1 MEASSLATHLSASA
15 SPPALAHAAARRVV
29 HPRVCY
35 IGHETAQWMEIRRS
49 IEQRNIDVCDAL
61 NFDEVVEQ
69 YSRAAPDLIIVSE
82 NGESLLPH
90 EVCSDL
96 RRRGYSGPV
105 LVITGAND
113 PVDRILALENGADA
127 WAATDIDP
135 RTAVAQVRA
144 LLRRSDKLPT
154 STHQDD
160 GVSSLKVGDC
170 QLSSLSRE
178 CMIGGQLVHMAGR
191 EFQLLWILAIRAG
204 KVVSREEMA
213 RLLGPPDVPPTGR
226 AVDCYVARVRRRLGH
241 SYGKYI
247 KTIHAAGYMLCATSL
262 ADQALVV
269 SDA

>member
-1 MEASSLATHLSASA
+1 
-15 SPPALAHAAARRVV
+15 
-29 HPRVCY
+29 
-35 IGHETAQWMEIRRS
+35 
-49 IEQRNIDVCDAL
+49 
-61 NFDEVVEQ
+61 
-69 YSRAAPDLIIVSE
+69 
-82 NGESLLPH
+82 
-90 EVCSDL
+90 
-96 RRRGYSGPV
+96 
-105 LVITGAND
+105 
-113 PVDRILALENGADA
+113 
-127 WAATDIDP
+127 
-135 RTAVAQVRA
+135 
-144 LLRRSDKLPT
+144 
-154 STHQDD
+154 
-160 GVSSLKVGDC
+160 VGDC